1 MILSKDLKVKELI
14 LNNCLKP
21 LIKTIIN
28 EECKIS
34 CNFLKN
40 QLSFLNIVSCGK
52 LRDNSSYICF
62 ENLISMY
69 SDSNEIPMNMFW
81 VSYINTNPNPDDIII
96 PPNIFLEDI
105 NNLSQTILK
114 SGFELT
120 HEWYIENEGNSA
132 VFLNFDK
139 MNNNLNYFITIFIVF
154 KNIEGF
160 PTLNEVR
167 NKI

>member
-1 MILSKDLKVKELI
+1 MIISKDLKVKELI
-14 LNNCLKP
+14 LNNCFKP

-28 EECKIS
+28 EGSKVS
-34 CNFLKN
+34 CDFLKN

-62 ENLISMY
+62 KNLICMY
-69 SDSNEIPMNMFW
+69 SNSNEIPMNMFW
-81 VSYINTNPNPDDIII
+81 ISCINVNSNDIII

-105 NNLSQTILK
+105 NNLSKNILK
-114 SGFELT
+114 NGFDLT

-132 VFLNFDK
+132 VFLYFDK
-139 MNNNLNYFITIFIVF
+139 VYNNVNYFITIFIAF

-160 PTLNEVR
+160 PTLNEVK
-167 NKI
+167 NKII